1 MPRQSLLE
9 ELNKELIN
17 QATKDKP
24 QAIVNITG
32 DVQFPRQYPFVVS
45 MTTNKLIMLVS
56 GLNESS
62 YMVDAEL
69 TRFKHDGVKQATISH
84 QNVNLQGKAFPL
96 NPLDSLQ
103 IKRIPEWRDKRTV
116 ELRGEFIFPGT
127 YVLQKGETL
136 FDVIERAGGLTN
148 EADSNAAIFT
158 REALREKE
166 KVEIDRLAE
175 MLKTETLQ
183 INLSADDSGN
193 DLSVSDSNKL
203 AEQLKNTKAIGRLV
217 INLPEI
223 LEKM

>member
-17 QATKDKP
+17 QATKDIP

-32 DVQFPRQYPFVVS
+32 DVQFPGQYPFVVS
-45 MTTNKLIMLVS
+45 MTTNKLIMLAG

-62 YMVDAEL
+62 YMVDVEL
-69 TRFKHDGVKQATISH
+69 TRFKHNGAKQAAISH
-84 QNVNLQGKAFPL
+84 QNVNLPGKAFPL

-103 IKRIPEWRDKRTV
+103 IKRIPE
-116 ELRGEFIFPGT
+116 LRGEFISPGT
-127 YVLQKGETL
+127 YVLQKEETL
-136 FDVIERAGGLTN
+136 LDVIERAGGLTN

-166 KVEIDRLAE
+166 KIEIDRLAE

-183 INLSADDSGN
+183 TNLNADGGGN

-203 AEQLKNTKAIGRLV
+203 AE
-217 INLPEI
+217 
-223 LEKM
+223 